1 MKVSRF
7 ILSIGSGRSLAHR
20 GYGPLIAESED
31 KVNDAVQ
38 NYLMDDTSILYDE
51 ECCNIFID
59 ESTFDWEVEFG
70 SSKFHK
76 AKTFLCN
83 VFYVAPISR
92 TIYFTLEKPNDFI
105 D

>member
-38 NYLMDDTSILYDE
+38 NYLMDDTGILYDE

-59 ESTFDWEVEFG
+59 ESI
-70 SSKFHK
+70 
-76 AKTFLCN
+76 
-83 VFYVAPISR
+83 IS
-92 TIYFTLEKPNDFI
+92 
-105 D
+105 